1 MRHSE
6 TNVAGWVLVNSVG
19 PDVTLTTTPWRI
31 GFTEYQVFGV
41 REGTA
46 IPVGDKSGFTFR

>member
-6 TNVAGWVLVNSVG
+6 TNVAGWVLVNAVG
-19 PDVTLTTTPWRI
+19 ADVTLTTTPWRI

-41 REGTA
+41 REGA
-46 IPVGDKSGFTFR
+46 AFPVGEHSGYTFR